1 MNLKHNNKHI
11 HIITLGCS
19 KNLVD
24 SEHLMRQIESSGYTV
39 SHNAGNIESGTV
51 IINTCGFILDARQE
65 SIDTILE
72 IIQAKL
78 SGRIQNVFVIGC
90 LSQIYKEQLQEEIP
104 EVDQFFGV
112 NNFEDILKK
121 LGIGIR
127 DELLN
132 DRVQTTPRHYAY
144 LKISEGCDR
153 TCSFCSI
160 PNIRGRHVSLPIDK
174 LITETQNLVKAGV
187 KELILIAQDLTY
199 YGLDIYN
206 ARKLA
211 TLLEEMVAIPGIEWI
226 RLHYAYPHNFPMNVV
241 NVIKKYPQIC
251 KYLDLPFQHISD
263 KMLRLMKRGN
273 NKEQALKL
281 IQMLKQEIPGIAIRT
296 TLLVGHPGETETDF
310 NELLEFVNETRFE
323 RLGVFTYSH
332 EEHSY
337 AYKVLKDDIPHE
349 IKQSR
354 YNSIMQA
361 QQKISMEMNKN
372 KIGKQFKVLI
382 DREESGYWIG
392 RTESDSPDVDNEVL
406 IPISNNL
413 QIGEFYNIL
422 ITDANEYDLIG
433 III

>member
-90 LSQIYKEQLQEEIP
+90 LSQIYKEQLQKEIP